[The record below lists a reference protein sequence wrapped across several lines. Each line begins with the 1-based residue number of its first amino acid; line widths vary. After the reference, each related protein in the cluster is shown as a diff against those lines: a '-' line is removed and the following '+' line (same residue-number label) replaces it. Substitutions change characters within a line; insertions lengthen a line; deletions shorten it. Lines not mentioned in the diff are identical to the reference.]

1 MLFIR
6 RPPHGGFPWGTRQY
20 WMLTADKRIII
31 RISWIVR
38 GITRSSS
45 TFYNIG
51 TYWVAFERSAFRVD
65 NIFQGCEIS
74 LFIVP
79 GYPEYVVMAS
89 VLHDDVDD
97 YFRKRIIHYDK
108 PDYKVL
114 SISPIALNGNYYRWH
129 IQAVKKVL

>member
-6 RPPHGGFPWGTRQY
+6 RPPHGGFPWGTRQN

-89 VLHDDVDD
+89 VYMMMLM
-97 YFRKRIIHYDK
+97 IISGN
-108 PDYKVL
+108 VL
-114 SISPIALNGNYYRWH
+114 FITTNLIIRFCLFLR
-129 IQAVKKVL
+129 LL

>member
-6 RPPHGGFPWGTRQY
+6 RPPHGGFPWGTRQN

-89 VLHDDVDD
+89 VPHDEA
-97 YFRKRIIHYDK
+97 
-108 PDYKVL
+108 DYKVL

>member
-6 RPPHGGFPWGTRQY
+6 RPPHGGFPWGTRQN

-79 GYPEYVVMAS
+79 GYP
-89 VLHDDVDD
+89 
-97 YFRKRIIHYDK
+97 
-108 PDYKVL
+108 
-114 SISPIALNGNYYRWH
+114 
-129 IQAVKKVL
+129 

>member
-1 MLFIR
+1 M
-6 RPPHGGFPWGTRQY
+6 
-20 WMLTADKRIII
+20 
-31 RISWIVR
+31 
-38 GITRSSS
+38 
-45 TFYNIG
+45 
-51 TYWVAFERSAFRVD
+51 AFEISLSVD

-97 YFRKRIIHYDK
+97 YFRKHIIHYDK

-114 SISPIALNGNYYRWH
+114 SISPIAEWEPLQVVYSGGEESV
-129 IQAVKKVL
+129 VK